1 MFPFLRLLTGYL
13 TVSIEGAGAE
23 IVLNRAAARRIR
35 LWGLRYCRGKI
46 TGRISTGDFK
56 RLREIRRGTSAHIK
70 IIGKH
75 GLPFKTRRYR
85 RRLGLLIGPVIF
97 FAVLFVLSRFVWSI
111 EVSGNKSISAE
122 RLIAAC
128 ESIGIHRGMAKSR
141 LSPAIDAQ
149 KLLLSFPELSWA
161 ALNLEGSV
169 LTVNVSEAVSAA
181 PGNDGAE
188 PCDLRASA
196 DGIITKIDITAGTPA
211 VRVGDAVR
219 TGDVLVSGIEESSYG
234 TRFIRSQGTVTA
246 KTERTLTISGAY
258 SQTLTVKT
266 GKSRTQSVLTLFGLN
281 IPLFLGSPSGEYQSV
296 TDRSVLTVY
305 GRSLPISLT
314 TRVCEF
320 TEQRD
325 ITYSDEQLTE
335 ILKKQ
340 LEMQKKEL
348 GISDYSLI
356 SENTEQTGDGLRLTQ
371 LIEATENIAESRK
384 ILIAEN

>member
-1 MFPFLRLLTGYL
+1 MRP
-13 TVSIEGAGAE
+13 
-23 IVLNRAAARRIR
+23 
-35 LWGLRYCRGKI
+35 
-46 TGRISTGDFK
+46 
-56 RLREIRRGTSAHIK
+56 
-70 IIGKH
+70 
-75 GLPFKTRRYR
+75 
-85 RRLGLLIGPVIF
+85 
-97 FAVLFVLSRFVWSI
+97 
-111 EVSGNKSISAE
+111 
-122 RLIAAC
+122 
-128 ESIGIHRGMAKSR
+128 ESIGG
-141 LSPAIDAQ
+141 P
-149 KLLLSFPELSWA
+149 
-161 ALNLEGSV
+161 
-169 LTVNVSEAVSAA
+169 
-181 PGNDGAE
+181 
-188 PCDLRASA
+188 
-196 DGIITKIDITAGTPA
+196 PA

-246 KTERTLTISGAY
+246 KTERTLTVSGAY

>member
-70 IIGKH
+70 IIEKH

-169 LTVNVSEAVSAA
+169 LTVNVSEAVSA
-181 PGNDGAE
+181 PGSDGAE

-219 TGDVLVSGIEESSYG
+219 TGEVLVSGLEESSYG
-234 TRFIRSQGTVTA
+234 TRFIRSQGTVT
-246 KTERTLTISGAY
+246 LTVSGAY